1 MNNNIVYIG
10 MDVHTTT
17 FTFCTFSLTD
27 QKAANTV
34 TVAADYGQVPRYIEN
49 LRKRKVITHD
59 TQVICGY
66 EAGCLGYSLY
76 KYLSDRD
83 IDCVI
88 LAPSTMLKD
97 GKRIKTDNRDSEKIA
112 RCLAM
117 GGYSSVYVPSE
128 KDQEVK
134 EYIRMRDD
142 HKKSLKAVK
151 QEIVAFCHRNG
162 LQYDSGSKR
171 YWTLKHLDWLKKL
184 ELAGYLKKT
193 LEEYLITYHY
203 LQEKIERFD
212 KQIEAIA
219 EEDEYREDVHKLIC
233 LHGIKARSAL
243 ALRVEVGDFTR
254 FPKACNFASFLG
266 LVPGESSSGDTKN
279 RTGITKAGNS
289 HLRTILIEASQSM
302 TKGTPG
308 IKSKGLSKRQAG
320 NAPTVIAYADKANE
334 RMRRKY
340 KRMTQQGKKANVAKT
355 AIARE
360 MACFIWGI
368 MTENMA

>member
-1 MNNNIVYIG
+1 

-27 QKAANTV
+27 QKAENKV

-49 LRKRKVITHD
+49 LRKRKTISND

-76 KYLSDRD
+76 KYLSARD

-97 GKRIKTDNRDSEKIA
+97 GKRVKTDNRDAEKIA
-112 RCLAM
+112 RCLAY
-117 GGYSSVYVPSE
+117 GGYNAVYVPSE

-142 HKKSLKAVK
+142 HKKSLKAIK

-184 ELAGYLKKT
+184 ELTGYLKET
-193 LEEYLITYHY
+193 LEEYLITYYY

-212 KQIEAIA
+212 KRIVAIA
-219 EEDEYREDVHKLIC
+219 EEDEYRDAVHKLIC
-233 LHGIKARSAL
+233 LLGIKERSAI
-243 ALRVEVGDFTR
+243 ALRVEIGDFNR
-254 FPKACNFASFLG
+254 FAKASNFASFLG
-266 LVPGESSSGDTKN
+266 LVPGESSSGDTKT

-289 HLRTILIEASQSM
+289 HLRTILIEASQSA
-302 TKGTPG
+302 TRGTAG
-308 IKSKGLSKRQAG
+308 IKSKELAKRQAG
-320 NAPTVIAYADKANE
+320 NPPMVIAYADKANE
-334 RMRRKY
+334 RLRRKY
-340 KRMTQQGKKANVAKT
+340 KRMIAQGKKANVAKT

-360 MACFIWGI
+360 MACFIWGM